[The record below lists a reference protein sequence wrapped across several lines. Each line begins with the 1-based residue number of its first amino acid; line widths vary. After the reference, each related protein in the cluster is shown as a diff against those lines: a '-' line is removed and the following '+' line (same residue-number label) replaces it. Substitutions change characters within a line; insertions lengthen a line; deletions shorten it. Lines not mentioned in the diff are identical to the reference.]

1 MQLSPHSK
9 EGKEGIRKNEESRR
23 EKKKKKKDTIHEFGK
38 LMQKLHSINLIFSN
52 FGL

>member
-23 EKKKKKKDTIHEFGK
+23 ERKKKRYHTRIWE
-38 LMQKLHSINLIFSN
+38 INAKVAVY
-52 FGL
+52 

>member
-23 EKKKKKKDTIHEFGK
+23 EKKKKKKRYHTRIWE
-38 LMQKLHSINLIFSN
+38 INAKVALY
-52 FGL
+52 